1 MNPVIRFALL
11 AALIAAPR
19 PSLAQHAGA
28 TTGPVAVNTLTAA
41 ERAAGWRLLFDGH
54 STVGWR
60 GWKMDTIPSGW
71 GVREGE
77 LTRVRPAADI
87 ITTDKFKNFELTLE
101 WNIAKNG
108 NSGIFYRASED
119 PGDNAIYWSAPEM
132 QVLDDAGH
140 PDGQSRLTAAGSDYG
155 LYPSPA
161 GVVKPAGQ
169 WNKVRLVV
177 NGTHVEHW
185 LNGVKV
191 VEYELLSP
199 DWEAKVKASK
209 FADHPRYGRNP
220 EGYIGLQ
227 EHEFRVAF
235 RNIKIRV
242 LP

>member
-1 MNPVIRFALL
+1 MNHLKAAALL
-11 AALIAAPR
+11 LIAPHMA
-19 PSLAQHAGA
+19 LAQQAASGSA
-28 TTGPVAVNTLTAA
+28 AARLNTLTPE

-60 GWKMDTIPSGW
+60 GWQMDSMPSGW
-71 GVREGE
+71 GVREGA

-87 ITTDKFKNFELTLE
+87 ITTEKFKNFELSLE
-101 WNIAKNG
+101 WNVAPGG

-119 PGDNAIYWSAPEM
+119 DDAIYWTAPEM
-132 QVLDDAGH
+132 QILDDAGH
-140 PDGQSRLTAAGSDYG
+140 PDGQSRLTSAGADYG
-155 LYPSPA
+155 LYPSPP

-169 WNKVRLVV
+169 WNQVRIVA
-177 NGTHVEHW
+177 NGNHIEHW

-191 VEYELLSP
+191 VEYELGSP

-209 FADHPRYGRNP
+209 FAPHPHYGRNA